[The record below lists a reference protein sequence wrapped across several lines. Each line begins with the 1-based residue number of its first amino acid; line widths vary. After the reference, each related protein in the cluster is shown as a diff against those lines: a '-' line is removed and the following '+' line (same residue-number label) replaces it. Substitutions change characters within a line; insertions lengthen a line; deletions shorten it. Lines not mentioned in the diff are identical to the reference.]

1 MTNNTVSTAS
11 TAPSLVILPR
21 KYNPIPKTNLLYGPT
36 QMEKEADAM
45 KATARTSRKTLRNC
59 AKMLRK
65 TATATAML
73 GVANTI
79 LWIFCATNT
88 SHVLSVG
95 YMVVCGIVGAAFAI
109 MSLALAWII
118 MLASMDC
125 STVAKELK

>member
-1 MTNNTVSTAS
+1 MINNAVTTTS
-11 TAPSLVILPR
+11 TAPSLVVLPR
-21 KYNPIPKTNLLYGPT
+21 KYPSVPKTDLLYGPT
-36 QMEKEADAM
+36 QMEKKADAM
-45 KATARTSRKTLRNC
+45 EATARISRKTLRNC

-65 TATATAML
+65 TAAATAML

-88 SHVLSVG
+88 SHVLSMG

-109 MSLALAWII
+109 MSLVLAWII